1 MLEYGRKESRRLAE
15 KKTTTKIT
23 KYRRQSSVMNI
34 GTIIFGII
42 FIYMIICI
50 FLYITAKHITSYEV
64 MAGSISGNYRYTALA
79 IKEERIVTA
88 PQSGNVT
95 YYARE
100 GARTGSGMT
109 VCSIDENGT
118 GTSTTVQDVEISAD
132 AASDLKDTMSSFAL
146 NFHDGNYQD
155 VYNFKADLESYVL
168 QLAQDQNMGSTTG
181 INQCSAPESGFVVY
195 STDGMENLEENNLTE
210 DNFNRNNYHRT
221 NLRLNGDVKAGEQL
235 YKLVTSESWAIYFP
249 LSSSLVTELQ
259 DRSSVRFRFLKDNS
273 TFSAPFSIIRGKDG
287 YYGKISL
294 NNSLARYVSE
304 RYLDIELLTDR
315 KSGLKIP
322 TSAIAEKIF
331 YKIPEEYVI
340 ANKDTDNEITLLR
353 ESFNSDGSSSVKY
366 LTATVYA
373 KENGE
378 YLVSTELFQDG
389 DYVQM
394 TDTTKKFQI
403 QADNVETIQGV
414 YNINKGYAVFR
425 EVIIVDENEEFCIVE
440 PNNIYGLA
448 AHDRIVL
455 DASTVNADDIV
466 Y

>member
-1 MLEYGRKESRRLAE
+1 M
-15 KKTTTKIT
+15 
-23 KYRRQSSVMNI
+23 
-34 GTIIFGII
+34 
-42 FIYMIICI
+42 
-50 FLYITAKHITSYEV
+50 
-64 MAGSISGNYRYTALA
+64 
-79 IKEERIVTA
+79 
-88 PQSGNVT
+88 
-95 YYARE
+95 
-100 GARTGSGMT
+100 
-109 VCSIDENGT
+109 
-118 GTSTTVQDVEISAD
+118 
-132 AASDLKDTMSSFAL
+132 
-146 NFHDGNYQD
+146 
-155 VYNFKADLESYVL
+155 
-168 QLAQDQNMGSTTG
+168 
-181 INQCSAPESGFVVY
+181 
-195 STDGMENLEENNLTE
+195 
-210 DNFNRNNYHRT
+210 
-221 NLRLNGDVKAGEQL
+221 
-235 YKLVTSESWAIYFP
+235 
-249 LSSSLVTELQ
+249 
-259 DRSSVRFRFLKDNS
+259 
-273 TFSAPFSIIRGKDG
+273 
-287 YYGKISL
+287 
-294 NNSLARYVSE
+294 
-304 RYLDIELLTDR
+304 
-315 KSGLKIP
+315 
-322 TSAIAEKIF
+322 
-331 YKIPEEYVI
+331 I

>member
-1 MLEYGRKESRRLAE
+1 M
-15 KKTTTKIT
+15 
-23 KYRRQSSVMNI
+23 
-34 GTIIFGII
+34 
-42 FIYMIICI
+42 
-50 FLYITAKHITSYEV
+50 
-64 MAGSISGNYRYTALA
+64 
-79 IKEERIVTA
+79 
-88 PQSGNVT
+88 
-95 YYARE
+95 
-100 GARTGSGMT
+100 
-109 VCSIDENGT
+109 
-118 GTSTTVQDVEISAD
+118 
-132 AASDLKDTMSSFAL
+132 
-146 NFHDGNYQD
+146 
-155 VYNFKADLESYVL
+155 
-168 QLAQDQNMGSTTG
+168 
-181 INQCSAPESGFVVY
+181 
-195 STDGMENLEENNLTE
+195 
-210 DNFNRNNYHRT
+210 
-221 NLRLNGDVKAGEQL
+221 
-235 YKLVTSESWAIYFP
+235 
-249 LSSSLVTELQ
+249 
-259 DRSSVRFRFLKDNS
+259 
-273 TFSAPFSIIRGKDG
+273 
-287 YYGKISL
+287 
-294 NNSLARYVSE
+294 
-304 RYLDIELLTDR
+304 TDR

-425 EVIIVDENEEFCIVE
+425 EA
-440 PNNIYGLA
+440 NNIYGLA